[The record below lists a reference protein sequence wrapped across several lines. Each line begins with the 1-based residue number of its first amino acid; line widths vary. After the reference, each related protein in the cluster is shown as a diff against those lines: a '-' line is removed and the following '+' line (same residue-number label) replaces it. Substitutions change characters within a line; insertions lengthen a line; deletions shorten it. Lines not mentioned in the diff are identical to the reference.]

1 MALSDEQ
8 LARSKNL
15 TVEQVRRL
23 RRSRGTTNETLVA
36 LSEGAVR
43 RALRRLDYPDL
54 PNARRAY
61 RLKQERGDD
70 GTVPVHARGR
80 AVERLR
86 AVLDGEDTGPVPRTA
101 GVPTG
106 ESPHGRGHGPTP
118 TAGMALA
125 HWEWLGPGNIGGR
138 TRGMVVHPGQPEK
151 MWAASVGGG
160 VWHTED
166 AGKQWAPV
174 DDFLGN
180 LACSSLA
187 MDPSDPDTI
196 YAGTGEGFSNL
207 DALRGNGVFRT
218 TDGVTWKPIA
228 ATQTEDFQAVT
239 RIAVSRTG
247 EVVLAATVR
256 GLFRSGDRAKTWTR
270 VLNVPLGVVLFDPGD
285 DDRAVA
291 GALVTGEAFASQD
304 GGRTWRLARH
314 ATGQWSGRVE
324 LAYAARDP
332 AVVYAS
338 VQMTSGRVWRSAD
351 GGLTYKVT
359 RTRDRDGNIA
369 DYLGDQGWYGNAVW
383 AGDPD
388 DENLVLLGGINLW
401 RSEDGGE
408 TLSEISTW
416 FDPRSVH
423 ADHHA
428 IVGHPDYGTH
438 NRTVYFGNDG
448 GVFMAA
454 DLRKV
459 GTEPKPPFVKGWTE
473 LDNNYGVTQ
482 FYGGAGQTATGRI
495 IGGAQD
501 NGTLCFDPDRGT
513 EDWRQIFGGDGG
525 WCAADPSD
533 PDVFYGEYVFLNIHR
548 NTDGGTSDD
557 VNGDRYIT
565 GQFFNDTIQEMDWK
579 PVPFSIPDAKS
590 QNALFIAPFLLDP
603 NVPGRM
609 LAGGL
614 SLWRTDDAKA
624 ENTPVSG
631 PRWHQV
637 KPSAG
642 SLVSAIAVSPTESD
656 VIWVGHEDGK
666 VFRTVNG
673 TAATPAWGRVGVSG
687 QQPLRPQRYCT
698 SIAAHPTQPDT
709 AYVTFGGFA
718 PDNLWVTHDGG
729 GSWQDLSGRL
739 PDVPLRS
746 LAFHPQQPDFVY
758 CGTEIGL
765 FASEDAGLNWSP
777 TNEGPTNCSVDQL
790 FWMDRTLVCATHGR
804 GMFRIDLSNPHG

>member
-8 LARSKNL
+8 LAQSKNI
-15 TVEQVRRL
+15 TVEQVQQL
-23 RRSRGTTNETLVA
+23 RRSRGTTNETLET

-43 RALRRLDYPDL
+43 RALRRLNYPDL

-70 GTVPVHARGR
+70 GAIPVHARGR
-80 AVERLR
+80 AIDRLR
-86 AVLDGEDTGPVPRTA
+86 SVLENRDTASGPITA

-106 ESPHGRGHGPTP
+106 QAPGTRARGPSP
-118 TAGMALA
+118 TAGMALT

-138 TRGMVVHPGQPEK
+138 TRGIVIHPEQPEK

-160 VWHTED
+160 VWHSQD

-187 MDPSDPDTI
+187 MDPSDPNMI
-196 YAGTGEGFSNL
+196 YAGTGEGFSNS

-218 TDGVTWKPIA
+218 TDGASWKPIT
-228 ATQTEDFQAVT
+228 ATQTDDFQAVT
-239 RIAVSRTG
+239 RIAVSPTG
-247 EVVLAATVR
+247 EVVLAATET
-256 GLFRSGDRAKTWTR
+256 GLFRSADPARSTWTK
-270 VLNVPLGVVLFDPGD
+270 VLDNPLGIVLFDPHDG
-285 DDRAVA
+285 DRAVA
-291 GALVTGEAFASQD
+291 GALDAGAAWASQD
-304 GGRTWRLARH
+304 GGRTWQRAGH
-314 ATGQWSGRVE
+314 GAGPWSGRIE
-324 LAYAARDP
+324 LAYAAKDP
-332 AVVYAS
+332 TVVYAS
-338 VQMTSGRVWRSAD
+338 VQMTSGRIWRSTD

-359 RTRDRDGNIA
+359 GTLDADGRIA

-388 DENLVLLGGINLW
+388 DENLVVVGGINLW
-401 RSEDGGE
+401 RSTDGGE
-408 TLSEISTW
+408 HLAEISTW

-428 IVGHPDYGTH
+428 IVSHPGYGKH

-454 DLRKV
+454 DLTKV
-459 GTEPKPPFVKGWTE
+459 GVEPQTPFVKGWTE

-482 FYGGAGQTATGRI
+482 FYGGAGHTGTGRI

-501 NGTLCFDPDRGT
+501 NGTICFDPARGT

-525 WCAADPSD
+525 WCAADPVD
-533 PDVFYGEYVFLNIHR
+533 PKVFYGEYVFLGIHR
-548 NTDGGTSDD
+548 NTDGGSSDD
-557 VNGDRYIT
+557 TNGDRYIT
-565 GQFFNDTIQEMDWK
+565 GQFFNDQKQDWDWK
-579 PVPFSIPDAKS
+579 PVPFRIPDAMN
-590 QNALFIAPFLLDP
+590 QQALFIAPFLLDP
-603 NVPGRM
+603 SVPDRM

-614 SLWRTDDAKA
+614 SLWRTDNVK
-624 ENTPVSG
+624 ETNTPTSG
-631 PRWHQV
+631 PSWRQI

-642 SLVSAIAVSPTESD
+642 RPISAIAVPSTDSD
-656 VIWVGHEDGK
+656 VIWVGHDDGK
-666 VFRTVNG
+666 LFRTANG
-673 TAATPAWGRVGVSG
+673 TAPTPAWDRVGATG
-687 QQPLRPQRYCT
+687 QQRLNPQRFCT
-698 SIAAHPTQPDT
+698 CIAPHPTDPDT

-729 GSWQDLSGRL
+729 GSWQDLSAQL
-739 PDVPLRS
+739 PDVPFRS
-746 LAFHPQQPDFVY
+746 LAFHPRRPEFVY

-765 FASEDAGLNWSP
+765 FASEDAGQNWSP

-790 FWMDRTLVCATHGR
+790 FWMDETLVCATHGR
-804 GMFRIDLSNPHG
+804 GMFRIDLSGV